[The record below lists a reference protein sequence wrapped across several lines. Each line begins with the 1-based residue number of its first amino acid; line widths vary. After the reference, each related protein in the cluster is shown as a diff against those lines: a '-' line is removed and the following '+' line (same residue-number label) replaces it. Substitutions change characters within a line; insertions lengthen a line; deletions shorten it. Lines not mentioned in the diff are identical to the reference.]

1 MWNAQ
6 CSSCAVS
13 VPSSSGHVFRP
24 TNTGYQS
31 AATNTFQSP
40 LHRGMCFDGD
50 VQRRARSG
58 KLGFSP
64 LFIGACVST
73 RIFQHVAEMTESFQ
87 SPLHRGMCFDRMAL
101 ILILIAP
108 LGFSPLFI

>member
-1 MWNAQ
+1 MRNAQ
-6 CSSCAVS
+6 HTSWAVS

-87 SPLHRGMCFDRMAL
+87 SPLHRGMCFDTADIVEGL
-101 ILILIAP
+101 KLSAC
-108 LGFSPLFI
+108 FSPLF